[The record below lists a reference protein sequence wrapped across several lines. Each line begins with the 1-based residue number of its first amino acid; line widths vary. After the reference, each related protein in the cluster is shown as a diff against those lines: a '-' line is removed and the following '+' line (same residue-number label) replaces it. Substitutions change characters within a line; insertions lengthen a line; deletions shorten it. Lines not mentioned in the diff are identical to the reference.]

1 MLGNFSLN
9 PAYRQTD
16 RQTLGQIWLHYLLV
30 VIISEIAAN
39 LSVILLDILHDIRR
53 WHDATMSSQQLLL
66 RCTPSGAHCVCDSV
80 AFSRWSTNT
89 ARVVRNDCSGSSR
102 SAPNAVSE
110 NLTPMKSDKPRWLT
124 NYISFPRW
132 IDKTNAK
139 EKLRKA
145 KVKTLYYRGQGPD
158 SDVARGTRG
167 SCPPGLD
174 SDKNLLLD
182 LTVEF
187 H

>member
-1 MLGNFSLN
+1 MTPQCHHS
-9 PAYRQTD
+9 
-16 RQTLGQIWLHYLLV
+16 
-30 VIISEIAAN
+30 SCCCAA
-39 LSVILLDILHDIRR
+39 RR
-53 WHDATMSSQQLLL
+53 V
-66 RCTPSGAHCVCDSV
+66 AHIVCVTV

-167 SCPPGLD
+167 SCPPQD
-174 SDKNLLLD
+174 WTATKIYCWILLLNFTKNKKIF
-182 LTVEF
+182 LREALCGPEYAENAFAAGALPQTPL
-187 H
+187 